1 MKKIILILVVLL
13 LSACQSNSNQTVD
26 SMFEKKTPEPVANV
40 EPNVQVYST
49 YGSAAGYVIHVEDRE
64 KWIVT
69 IGSVVRAHPKALVV
83 LANEQQLEGEV
94 RYVDVENNIA
104 LLSFKSSANIIPYEL
119 ANDSLSDVMD
129 IGQIMVDNNTLQTF
143 TSFHVVEGEMQKVPV
158 PATTIEQALNSVT
171 KLTLKDR
178 LAFFEATSEYPEY
191 QMFDMT
197 VFEQYE
203 KDTFAYNPDQIEQFS
218 YIFMKDLN
226 AFLENGQLEAIE
238 QQVASDDLKDKIV
251 ESMTTSPNGTFT
263 SLKTKAIYYADYQY
277 VVEMESQY
285 ETAEKKEDVTIILK
299 LIAMDKEYKV
309 IVMKVKE
316 K

>member
-1 MKKIILILVVLL
+1 MLILVVLL

-26 SMFEKKTPEPVANV
+26 SMFEKKTPEPVVNV

-104 LLSFKSSANIIPYEL
+104 LLSIKSSANIIPYEL
-119 ANDSLSDVMD
+119 ANDSLSDVTD
-129 IGQIMVDNNTLQTF
+129 IGQIKVDNNTLQTF
-143 TSFHVVEGEMQKVPV
+143 TSFHVVKGEMQRVPV
-158 PATTIEQALNSVT
+158 PATTIEQALKSET
-171 KLTLKDR
+171 KLTMNDR
-178 LAFFEATSEYPEY
+178 LAFYEATNDYPEY
-191 QMFDMT
+191 KMFDMT
-197 VFEQYE
+197 VFEQYG
-203 KDTFAYNPDQIEQFS
+203 KNTFAYNPDQIEQFS
-218 YIFMKDLN
+218 NAFMKDLN
-226 AFLENGQLEAIE
+226 GFLENGQLEAIE

-277 VVEMESQY
+277 IVEMESQY
-285 ETAEKKEDVTIILK
+285 VTAEKKEDVTIILK